1 MEDVGQMD
9 KTIEN
14 MGVLELI
21 NMKPEDLARIS
32 LIQNIG
38 VILVSEAMSGVLMNI
53 TQRNIGMIVTIPQ
66 TSGKIKVLTGQLSL
80 SGDIF
85 SNSSGSSEDILVIAG
100 QTIITSSL
108 VEKIGY
114 KDIIIAGQLIAP
126 KGMESLLT
134 SAVTRMSGQIA
145 YYTSDTPRIFIG
157 EDTFSKAFF
166 DLIEGKMGMLL
177 VGRFEID
184 SDVDIATLKQK
195 VSEII
200 LIGELSAPKTL
211 VPLLQLLAVVKLG
224 AINGR
229 DAALTNQQ

>member
-38 VILVSEAMSGVLMNI
+38 VILVSEALSGVLLNI

-80 SGDIF
+80 GGDVF
-85 SNSSGSSEDILVIAG
+85 SNSSGSSEDILVITG
-100 QTIITSSL
+100 QIIITSSL

-126 KGMESLLT
+126 KGMESLLA

-145 YYTSDTPRIFIG
+145 YYTADTPRIFMG
-157 EDTFSKAFF
+157 NDTFSKAFF
-166 DLIEGKMGMLL
+166 DLIEGKMAMLL
-177 VGRFEID
+177 VGSFEID

-224 AINGR
+224 EINGR
-229 DAALTNQQ
+229 DAALPNQQ